1 MKKKMT
7 RCILCCAIAF
17 ALAFTSFAAP
27 VANASAA
34 TQTITLKTASK
45 TLYVGETFQ
54 LESYGTTKAITWKS
68 AKTSVA
74 SVSKKGLVTAKKAG
88 SAKITATSDGASYTC
103 TVKVIDTAVDKTSV
117 NILMGGSEVVTT
129 IGTTIKSVKSSAA
142 SKAVVSFEG
151 AHCIIKGIGK
161 GSSTVTIT
169 CVNGKSYKV
178 KATVV
183 EPYVIATSQQTTDF
197 GNGVKTTTKST
208 MTYDQYG
215 NIATIK
221 YEKENGTYDLSKYE
235 YYVSG
240 ALKSNGEFQYT
251 AADKM
256 TNGTEQT
263 FDEEGRQ
270 ISNKNYINGFLSS
283 SEEYTYDKDG
293 NVATLKTDVFDDWG
307 ILIVTTQCSY
317 EYDKLGRT
325 VKKTTLTGS
334 DTIVNTYAFNE
345 YGFRSKE
352 EEYQNDVLHHTNK
365 YYYIGVEKA
374 EEDSES
380 EYTYDQVFTVKS
392 YANGNVYGP
401 EVTEDL
407 NGRAVR
413 IVDGNKT
420 YEYQYDKSG
429 NMTQA
434 KETSSFTR
442 LYKYKYDKNNNLTK
456 REFYLDGEL
465 IVTGQWTY
473 DKNGRLTLEDSD
485 SYLEH
490 FTKKTKYDSKDRVVS
505 TSYVSLDKEDNFELS
520 GSTDYTYDKN
530 DRLTKMVNVD
540 DGETLTTTYK
550 YNTYGLCTSETTVD
564 DEGIQVSKRTYTY
577 DKYGNMTKDVDVV
590 TNSDDG
596 TSVTTTTTQ
605 TFDKNGHMLTKK
617 IVTGKVTEAYEYK
630 YTGEVVTSFKH
641 TVTDNKKVT
650 YSETETRDADGNVTA
665 YALDSADAKI
675 TRKYNAA
682 GQLLS
687 VDSSVTENGKTVK
700 STEKYTYDKS
710 GNCLTAKTTVDGK
723 TVSSVTYKY
732 DSMGR
737 ITSEKNSESSITYS
751 YDKTSEQIKKMTV
764 VTGKKTE
771 TTTYTYKLLSKA
783 K

>member
-1 MKKKMT
+1 MT
-7 RCILCCAIAF
+7 RCILCCVIAF

-27 VANASAA
+27 IANASAA

-68 AKTSVA
+68 AKSSVA

-88 SAKITATSDGASYTC
+88 SAKITATADGASYTC
-103 TVKVIDTAVDKTSV
+103 TIKVIDTSVDKKSV
-117 NILMGGSEVVTT
+117 NILMGGSDVVTV
-129 IGTTIKSVKSSAA
+129 IGTTIKSVKSSAT

-151 AHCIIKGIGK
+151 SSCLIRGIGK

-169 CVNGKSYKV
+169 CTNGMSYKV
-178 KATVV
+178 KATVA
-183 EPYVIATSQQTTDF
+183 EPYVVVTSQDTTDF
-197 GNGVKTTTKST
+197 GNGVKTTTKSS

-215 NIATIK
+215 NVASIK
-221 YEKENGTYDLSKYE
+221 YVKENGTYDLTTYE
-235 YYVSG
+235 YYIDG
-240 ALKSNGEFQYT
+240 TLKSIGEFQYT
-251 AADKM
+251 ADDKM
-256 TNGTEQT
+256 TNGSLQSY
-263 FDEEGRQ
+263 DEEGRQ
-270 ISNKNYINGFLSS
+270 ILNKNYINGYPSN
-283 SEEYTYDKDG
+283 SEEYTYDKDN
-293 NVATLKTDVFDDWG
+293 NVATLKTEVFDEWG
-307 ILIVTTQCSY
+307 ILIFSTQCAY
-317 EYDKLGRT
+317 EYDKLGRN
-325 VKKTTLTGS
+325 VKKTTVTGS

-374 EEDSES
+374 PEGSET
-380 EYTYDQVFTVKS
+380 EYTYDLSFTVKS
-392 YANGNVYGP
+392 FASGSVYGP

-407 NGRAVR
+407 NGRIVR
-413 IVDGNKT
+413 LVDGNKT
-420 YEYQYDKSG
+420 YEYKYDKSG

-442 LYKYKYDKNNNLTK
+442 LYKYQYDKNNNLTR

-465 IVTGQWTY
+465 IVTGQWSY
-473 DKNGRLTLEDSD
+473 DKNGRMTMEDSD

-505 TSYVSLDKEDNFELS
+505 TSYVSVDKEDNFEIS

-550 YNTYGLCTSETTVD
+550 YNTFGLCTSETTVD
-564 DEGIQVSKRTYTY
+564 DEGITVSKRTYTY
-577 DKYGNMTKDVDVV
+577 DKYGNMTKDVDVI
-590 TNSDDG
+590 TNTDDG
-596 TSVTTTTTQ
+596 TSVTTTTTC
-605 TFDKNGHMLTKK
+605 TYDKNGHMLTKK
-617 IVTGKVTEAYEYK
+617 IVSGKVTEEYEYK
-630 YTGEVVTSFKH
+630 YTDEVITSSKH
-641 TVTDNKKVT
+641 TITDNKKVT
-650 YSETETRDADGNVTA
+650 YSETITRDASGNETS

-675 TRKYNAA
+675 TRRYNAA

-687 VDSSVTENGKTVK
+687 VDSSVTEDGKTVK
-700 STEKYTYDKS
+700 ATEKYTYDTS
-710 GNCLTAKTTVDGK
+710 GNCLTAKKTADGK

-737 ITSEKNSESSITYS
+737 ITSEKSSDSTITYT
-751 YDKTSEQIKKMTV
+751 YDSTSEQVKKMKV

-771 TTTYTYKLLSKA
+771 TTTYTYKLVSKA